1 MTVLEQNKYS
11 LIRDIMDDMDELRIL
26 EIKEMY
32 YNDNNPLLYSVEE
45 LNDSLCQ
52 IEQDLADGKMK
63 FYTSEQL
70 RKHVV

>member
-1 MTVLEQNKYS
+1 MTALEPNKYS
-11 LIRDIMDDMDELRIL
+11 LIRSIMDGTDELRVL
-26 EIKEMY
+26 EIKEIY
-32 YNDNNPLLYSVEE
+32 YNDDNPLLYSVEE

-70 RKHVV
+70 RKHDV